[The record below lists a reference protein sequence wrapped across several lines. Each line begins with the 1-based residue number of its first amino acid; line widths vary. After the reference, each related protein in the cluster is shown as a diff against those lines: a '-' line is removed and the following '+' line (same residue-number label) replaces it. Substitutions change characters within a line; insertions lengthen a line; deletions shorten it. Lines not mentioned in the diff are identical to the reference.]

1 MNKETLRMQKLAGI
15 ITESQYKEKIN
26 EGLVTNIAAI
36 NKQLEDEA
44 KAEANRPPSW
54 WEKILS
60 PITKPI
66 GDFVSSIIYSY
77 LDKKSEKAPIT
88 PTQPDPSLT
97 QLQVTP
103 YNEDPSE
110 QYKYKA
116 ILFDKN
122 AKKPKYQVLFKFMQ
136 PTYADMAVI
145 IDSSLDY
152 SERKNL
158 IPYLVDRNNKI
169 VNFPNESKEEI
180 KQKLSSIGYYEPSG
194 LTQQPG

>member
-1 MNKETLRMQKLAGI
+1 M
-15 ITESQYKEKIN
+15 
-26 EGLVTNIAAI
+26 
-36 NKQLEDEA
+36 
-44 KAEANRPPSW
+44 
-54 WEKILS
+54 
-60 PITKPI
+60 
-66 GDFVSSIIYSY
+66 
-77 LDKKSEKAPIT
+77 
-88 PTQPDPSLT
+88 
-97 QLQVTP
+97 
-103 YNEDPSE
+103 
-110 QYKYKA
+110 
-116 ILFDKN
+116 FDKN